1 MELIYGTDQ
10 DFESLTKEGY
20 VLVDFFAN
28 WCGPCKMLGPIL
40 EELSN
45 QRDDVK
51 IVKIDI
57 DENEETPRKFGV
69 MSIPTLILFKD
80 GKEVSKQVGL
90 LSKTDLI
97 NWIEESKN

>member
-28 WCGPCKMLGPIL
+28 WCGPCKMLGPVL
-40 EELSN
+40 EEIASD
-45 QRDDVK
+45 RSDVQ
-51 IVKIDI
+51 IIKIDI

-69 MSIPTLILFKD
+69 MSIPTLVLMKD
-80 GKEVSKQVGL
+80 GKEVAKQVGL
-90 LSKTDLI
+90 LSRSDLV
-97 NWIEESKN
+97 NWIEDHKN